1 MTETSLPAA
10 NAKAVGP
17 PPLLEARGLVKR
29 YGRRTVVTD
38 VAIVVRA
45 GEIVGLL
52 GPNGAGTSTKF
63 KMIIGLVRP
72 DGGTITFQGRDVTDA
87 AVHERARF
95 GMGYLAQEPS
105 IFRGLTVEQNILAVL
120 EWVPEV
126 PKAERASLIDELL
139 EKLFLT
145 KRRKQLAETLSGGE
159 RRRLEITR
167 ILARR
172 PSMILLDEPFVGVD
186 PKAVQ
191 EIQTIVEN
199 LRAGGMGILLTDHNA
214 RETLATT
221 DRAYI
226 IGDGQIM
233 AQGNAAQLVADPMVR
248 RLYLGD
254 SFTMGEQ
261 KRIDRST

>member
-1 MTETSLPAA
+1 MTETVAPAA
-10 NAKAVGP
+10 TDPKIPAPA
-17 PPLLEARGLVKR
+17 LLEARGLVKR
-29 YGRRTVVTD
+29 YGRRTVVND
-38 VAIVVRA
+38 VSIVVRA

-52 GPNGAGTSTKF
+52 GPNGAGKSTTF
-63 KMIIGLVRP
+63 KMTIGLVRP
-72 DGGTITFQGRDVTDA
+72 DGGSITFRGRDVTDA
-87 AVHERARF
+87 AVHERARL

-126 PKAERASLIDELL
+126 PKVERAALIDELL

-172 PSMILLDEPFVGVD
+172 PAMILLDEPFVGVD
-186 PKAVQ
+186 PKAVE
-191 EIQTIVEN
+191 EIQAIVEN

-221 DRAYI
+221 DRSYI

-233 AQGNAAQLVADPMVR
+233 AQGNAEQLVADPAVR

-254 SFTMGEQ
+254 SFSMGGQ
-261 KRIDRST
+261 KRPDRAS